1 MGGLDVPGRARKAVG
16 VTSKGVTRERRFAK
30 SRGMTVPAST
40 MEQPRGVA
48 AGRAGPG
55 TIWAWLR
62 VRFRWTGLA
71 ILGLSAAGLYGVA
84 LAGNPFAPD
93 TGFSA
98 RSAEDLARRAK
109 LAAGPMLF
117 LDSDRLHDKFA
128 DIDYD
133 LAAVR
138 AGERE
143 VPRLFVT
150 NLPDDLSELT
160 SIAERKRL
168 FIQSMLPIIL
178 RINEVIIEERR
189 HIEALSA
196 KASGELS
203 ASERVWLAAI
213 AERYEVE
220 PGDLTALM
228 ERADILPP
236 SLALAQAA
244 EESGWGT
251 SRFARDGNAVFGE
264 RTFTEGAGMVP
275 DRRDDDKKHEVKAFA
290 ALPVSIITYMLNLN
304 THWAYESLRRERA
317 KMRAAGET
325 IDGYRLARTLERYS
339 ERGEAYIETIESI
352 IRGNGLAEF
361 DRARLKNGRVTG

>member
-1 MGGLDVPGRARKAVG
+1 MPASRMERDAGAAVG
-16 VTSKGVTRERRFAK
+16 RTGHAPLR
-30 SRGMTVPAST
+30 
-40 MEQPRGVA
+40 
-48 AGRAGPG
+48 
-55 TIWAWLR
+55 AWLR
-62 VRFRWTGLA
+62 PRFRWTGLA
-71 ILGLSAAGLYGVA
+71 VLGLSAAGLYGAA

-109 LAAGPMLF
+109 LAAGPMLI
-117 LDSDRLHDKFA
+117 LDSDRLRDKFA

-133 LAAVR
+133 LAGIR
-138 AGERE
+138 AGARE
-143 VPRLFVT
+143 VPRLFLT
-150 NLPDDLSELT
+150 NLPNDLSELT

-178 RINEVIIEERR
+178 RINEVILEERR
-189 HIEALSA
+189 HIEALAA
-196 KASGELS
+196 KPTDELS
-203 ASERVWLAAI
+203 QDERVWLAAVS
-213 AERYEVE
+213 ERYEVE
-220 PGDLTALM
+220 VGDFAALI

-251 SRFARDGNAVFGE
+251 SRFARDGNAVFGQ

-275 DRRDDDKKHEVKAFA
+275 DRREPDKRHEVKAFA

-317 KMRAAGET
+317 KMRAADGP

-339 ERGEAYIETIESI
+339 ERGPAYIETIESI
-352 IRGNGLAEF
+352 IRGNGLGAF

>member
-1 MGGLDVPGRARKAVG
+1 M
-16 VTSKGVTRERRFAK
+16 
-30 SRGMTVPAST
+30 PASVK
-40 MEQPRGVA
+40 ERDGGAA
-48 AGRAGPG
+48 AGRAGVARA
-55 TIWAWLR
+55 WAWLKSR
-62 VRFRWTGLA
+62 LRWTGLA

-84 LAGNPFAPD
+84 LAGNPFAPES
-93 TGFSA
+93 GFSA

-117 LDSDRLHDKFA
+117 LDSDRLRDKFA

-133 LAAVR
+133 LAGIR
-138 AGERE
+138 AGEQE

-150 NLPDDLSELT
+150 NLPSDLSELP

-178 RINEVIIEERR
+178 RINEVILEERHR
-189 HIEALSA
+189 ILTLSA
-196 KASGELS
+196 KEAGELS
-203 ASERVWLAAI
+203 RGERAWLAAV
-213 AERYEVE
+213 AERYGVE
-220 PGDLTALM
+220 GGGFAALI

-264 RTFTEGAGMVP
+264 RTYTEGAGMVP
-275 DRRDDDKKHEVKAFA
+275 DRRDSDKTHEVKAFA
-290 ALPVSIITYMLNLN
+290 VLPVSIITYMLNLN

-317 KMRAAGET
+317 KMRAAGAPL
-325 IDGYRLARTLERYS
+325 DGLRLARTLHRYS
-339 ERGEAYIETIESI
+339 ERGQAYIETIVSI
-352 IRGNGLAEF
+352 IRGNGLSAF
-361 DRARLKNGRVTG
+361 DRAQLKNGRDTS

>member
-1 MGGLDVPGRARKAVG
+1 M
-16 VTSKGVTRERRFAK
+16 
-30 SRGMTVPAST
+30 PASR
-40 MEQPRGVA
+40 MERDAGA
-48 AGRAGPG
+48 AVGRAGRGPLW
-55 TIWAWLR
+55 TWLR
-62 VRFRWTGLA
+62 PRFRWTGLVV
-71 ILGLSAAGLYGVA
+71 LGLSAAGLYGAA

-109 LAAGPMLF
+109 LAVGPMLI
-117 LDSDRLHDKFA
+117 LDSDRLRDKFA

-133 LAAVR
+133 LTGIR

-168 FIQSMLPIIL
+168 FIQSILPIIL
-178 RINEVIIEERR
+178 RINEVILEERR
-189 HIEALSA
+189 HIEALAA
-196 KASGELS
+196 KLADELS
-203 ASERVWLAAI
+203 RDERVWLAAVS
-213 AERYEVE
+213 ERYEVE
-220 PGDLTALM
+220 VGDFAALI

-275 DRRDDDKKHEVKAFA
+275 DRREPDKRHEVKAFA

-304 THWAYESLRRERA
+304 THWAYESLRGERA
-317 KMRAAGET
+317 KMRAAGGP
-325 IDGYRLARTLERYS
+325 IDGYRLARTLGRYS
-339 ERGEAYIETIESI
+339 ERGLAYIETIESI
-352 IRGNGLAEF
+352 IRGNGLGAF